1 MGRSGF
7 LRVQE
12 VGATDALTRHGWL
25 GRDLVGRRLCD
36 DLLAELLVV
45 AERKH
50 VEKNEKSD
58 DEIDH
63 RGVRD
68 AVADDQE
75 IEYEMCDNAAGPT
88 GEAIRQ
94 MMR

>member
-7 LRVQE
+7 LRVQK
-12 VGATDALTRHGWL
+12 VGATDALTQHGWL
-25 GRDLVGRRLCD
+25 GDDLVRRRLCD

-75 IEYEMCDNAAGPT
+75 IEDEMCDNAAGPT